1 MTNDGAT
8 LGVAMAA
15 LQCLLCCVANPYEA
29 TACIHQG
36 DDASHVWAAPARLDL
51 VGTSLFVRRLRPHA
65 GLYLQT
71 FVRCMESGTVSS
83 KLLRTEV
90 RCLGVSTSVDD
101 ASRLVSTN
109 LLTQSKRPT
118 KRMESIGREKVSR
131 NCSMYR
137 KLSCFSFFS
146 LSEPSV
152 RICQRE
158 NVFHANRNISSLPVL
173 SRPM

>member
-1 MTNDGAT
+1 
-8 LGVAMAA
+8 MAA
-15 LQCLLCCVANPYEA
+15 HRDLPCCGASPYEA
-29 TACIHQG
+29 IACTHQDG
-36 DDASHVWAAPARLDL
+36 DASHVWAAPVRLGL
-51 VGTSLFVRRLRPHA
+51 VGTSLFVRQLRLHA

-71 FVRCMESGTVSS
+71 FARCTESGIASS
-83 KLLRTEV
+83 KLLRIEE
-90 RCLGVSTSVDD
+90 RCVEVSTSVKQCPCPD
-101 ASRLVSTN
+101 STN

-158 NVFHANRNISSLPVL
+158 NVFHAKRNISSLPVL

>member
-1 MTNDGAT
+1 MTNGGAS

-15 LQCLLCCVANPYEA
+15 LQCLLCCVENPCEA
-29 TACIHQG
+29 IACTHRDG
-36 DDASHVWAAPARLDL
+36 DAFHVWAALARPNLA
-51 VGTSLFVRRLRPHA
+51 GTSLFVRRLRLHA
-65 GLYLQT
+65 GLYLRT
-71 FVRCMESGTVSS
+71 FVLCTESGTVSS
-83 KLLRTEV
+83 KLLRIVV

-101 ASRLVSTN
+101 ASCLVSTN

-146 LSEPSV
+146 LSELSV

>member
-1 MTNDGAT
+1 
-8 LGVAMAA
+8 MAA
-15 LQCLLCCVANPYEA
+15 LQVPLCCVASPYEA
-29 TACIHQG
+29 IACTRQDG
-36 DDASHVWAAPARLDL
+36 DASHVWAVPARLDL
-51 VGTSLFVRRLRPHA
+51 AGTSLFVRRLRLHA
-65 GLYLQT
+65 GRYLQT
-71 FVRCMESGTVSS
+71 FARCMESGTVSS
-83 KLLRTEV
+83 KLLRIGV
-90 RCLGVSTSVDD
+90 RCLGVSTGVEGVL
-101 ASRLVSTN
+101 RPVSTN

-158 NVFHANRNISSLPVL
+158 NVFHAKRNISSLPVL

>member
-1 MTNDGAT
+1 
-8 LGVAMAA
+8 MAA
-15 LQCLLCCVANPYEA
+15 HRDLPCCEGSPYEA
-29 TACIHQG
+29 IACIHPDG
-36 DDASHVWAAPARLDL
+36 DAFHVWAVPARPDL
-51 VGTSLFVRRLRPHA
+51 VGISLSARQLTPHA
-65 GLYLQT
+65 ARYLQT
-71 FVRCMESGTVSS
+71 FARCMESETASS
-83 KLLRTEV
+83 RLLRIEERCVEV
-90 RCLGVSTSVDD
+90 SIGVKQCRC
-101 ASRLVSTN
+101 LVSTN

-158 NVFHANRNISSLPVL
+158 NVFHAKRNISSLPVL

>member
-1 MTNDGAT
+1 
-8 LGVAMAA
+8 MAA
-15 LQCLLCCVANPYEA
+15 LQCLPYCVANPYEA
-29 TACIHQG
+29 TACTHRDG
-36 DDASHVWAAPARLDL
+36 DAFHVWAALARLDP
-51 VGTSLFVRRLRPHA
+51 VGTSLFVRRLRLHA
-65 GLYLQT
+65 GLCLRT
-71 FVRCMESGTVSS
+71 FALCMEIGNASS
-83 KLLRTEV
+83 RLLRIEE
-90 RCLGVSTSVDD
+90 RCSAVSTSIQGIIKFKI
-101 ASRLVSTN
+101 TN